1 MAALPQPK
9 VKDMAYVL
17 LRFIEKWLEEGRF
30 PREELRGRW
39 WILASGAMALTIL
52 AVAIVLHARA

>member
-1 MAALPQPK
+1 
-9 VKDMAYVL
+9 MAYVL

-39 WILASGAMALTIL
+39 WILALGGATLAFLALAL
-52 AVAIVLHARA
+52 VLHG